1 MARNRTAAELSQQL
15 RRMDG
20 GRYGSYKSLS
30 GSWHFDDFTLEIG
43 KAQADPFAPPTRMS
57 VRVSPHVAEIP
68 AELSETAVR
77 RRALTDYLV
86 RAAAGELRDRHF
98 KVDAGG
104 QEVLE
109 RSACRISDGEVMLR
123 FGFGLP
129 GKGRQI
135 DGGTAQRLLCEV
147 LPAAVDVALRWQAL
161 DQESVREFVACVED
175 AAALR
180 EMLGNRGLVA
190 FVADGAILPRRSGV
204 DDHALR
210 DDDVVAFESPPSLRT
225 EVDLPNRGRV
235 AGMGIP
241 EGVSLVVGGGFHG
254 KSTLLRSLE
263 RGVYDHVPGDGRE
276 LVVSRADTVKVRAE
290 DGRAVQRVDV
300 SPFVGHLP
308 TGADTAAF
316 RSDNASGSTSQ
327 AANIVEA
334 VEAGA
339 GVLLV
344 DEDTTATNLMIRD
357 ARMQELVAKDR
368 EPLTPFVDLVRP
380 LHRDRGVSTVLVM
393 GGSGDYLDVAG
404 RVLMMDAFRP
414 HDVTERAAELAAAP
428 TDRHREAESFPPG
441 RHRCPDPDSVSAQAK
456 GKTRIKGRGT
466 EELVFGESAVDL
478 RGVEQLVDPSQ
489 VIGIGLALERLA
501 GAGHLD
507 GKRSLSEALDLLD
520 DELVTGG
527 LGVLQG
533 RYAGDF
539 AVPRRFEIAAALNR
553 LRPLRISGFLD
564 N

>member
-1 MARNRTAAELSQQL
+1 MAQNRTAADLSQQL

-30 GSWHFDDFTLEIG
+30 GSWDFDNFTLEIG
-43 KAQADPFAPPTRMS
+43 RAQADPFAPPTRMS
-57 VRVSPHVAEIP
+57 VRVSPRVAGIP
-68 AELSETAVR
+68 AELADTPVR

-98 KVDAGG
+98 KVDSGG

-109 RSACRISDGEVMLR
+109 RSACRITDGEVMLR

-135 DGGTAQRLLCEV
+135 DGDTAQRLLCKV
-147 LPAAVDVALRWQAL
+147 LPAAVDATLRWQAL
-161 DQESVREFVACVED
+161 DQKAVREFVACVED
-175 AAALR
+175 ASALR
-180 EMLGNRGLVA
+180 EKLDGLGLVA
-190 FVADGAILPRRSGV
+190 FVADGSILPRRSGV
-204 DDHALR
+204 DDRALR
-210 DDDVVAFESPPSLRT
+210 ADDVVAFESPPSLYT
-225 EVDLPNRGRV
+225 EVELPNRGRV

-276 LVVSRADTVKVRAE
+276 LVVARADTVKVRAE
-290 DGRAVQRVDV
+290 DGRSVQRVDV
-300 SPFVGHLP
+300 SSFVGHLP

-380 LHRDRGVSTVLVM
+380 LYRDRGVSTVLVM
-393 GGSGDYLDVAG
+393 GGSGDYLDVAS

-414 HDVTERAAELAAAP
+414 HDVTDRAAELAAAP
-428 TDRHREAESFPPG
+428 TDRHREAETFPAS
-441 RHRCPDPDSVSAQAK
+441 RHRCPDPGSVSAEAK

-466 EELVFGESAVDL
+466 EELVFGENAVDL

-489 VIGIGLALERLA
+489 VIGIGLALERLG

-507 GKRSLSEALDLLD
+507 SKRSLSEALDLLD
-520 DELVTGG
+520 DELATGG
-527 LGVLQG
+527 LDVLQG

-553 LRPLRISGFLD
+553 LRTLRIAGFLD
-564 N
+564 S